1 MLIETTRFGTIEIAE
16 DSILSMP
23 DGMLGLSG
31 LRQYVLLEDRPN
43 TPFKWLQSVDSPA
56 MAFIVINPVAMFPDY
71 EIDLTDELADSLD
84 LKDLS
89 EAIVLT
95 TVTVSREDGGVTTN
109 LLGPI
114 VINSRTLQ
122 ARQMILADDRYCTR
136 HEIAERPVIE
146 ADLIPAQAA

>member
-1 MLIETTRFGTIEIAE
+1 MLIETTRFGPVEIAE

-31 LRQYVLLEDRPN
+31 LRRYVLLEDRPN
-43 TPFKWLQSVDSPA
+43 TPFKWLQSVENPA
-56 MAFIVINPVAMFPDY
+56 MAFIVINPVAVFPDY
-71 EIDLTDELADSLD
+71 EIDLTDEQADSLD
-84 LKDLS
+84 LKDPS

-95 TVTVSREDGGVTTN
+95 TVTVSGEDSSVTTN

-122 ARQMILADDRYCTR
+122 ARQIILQDDRYCTK
-136 HEIAERPVIE
+136 HEMAESPVI
-146 ADLIPAQAA
+146 QAESVRMKAA